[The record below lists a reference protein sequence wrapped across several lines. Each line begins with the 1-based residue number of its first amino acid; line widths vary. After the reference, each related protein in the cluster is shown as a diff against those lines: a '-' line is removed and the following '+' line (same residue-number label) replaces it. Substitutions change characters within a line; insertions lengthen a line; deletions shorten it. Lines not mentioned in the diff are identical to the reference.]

1 MTKQVTKAPKAPA
14 TPAAVKAPARKR
26 PAAYT
31 EAGRITIVTGD
42 GQRRTVRNLSCDR
55 AMQHMKAN
63 PTVGK
68 YRDAFA
74 AEIDK
79 LNKAKAGSGDLPGRG
94 GQPATTQA
102 IAILRFLEREGAV
115 TVR

>member
-1 MTKQVTKAPKAPA
+1 MTKQVTKAAKPAPAPKA
-14 TPAAVKAPARKR
+14 APARKR

-31 EAGRITIVTGD
+31 EGAKITIVTGD
-42 GQRRTVRNLSCDR
+42 GARRTVRNLSCDR
-55 AMQHMKAN
+55 ALQHMKSN

-68 YRDAFA
+68 FRDAFA
-74 AEIDK
+74 AEIEK